1 MWTRYVACA
10 IFVKAH
16 MDKDLLAFDRVFK
29 ALADPTRVRILG
41 LLRGGE
47 ICVCHIYESL
57 RLPQPLVSRHLA
69 YLRRAGL
76 VDTRK
81 DGLWVYYRM
90 AAPGDDATSTLL
102 DTVRHV
108 LSHISTIAKD
118 AKRLEKKTGCCVG
131 VPLMPTATC
140 CTMEHSQSSFNP

>member
-1 MWTRYVACA
+1 MN
-10 IFVKAH
+10 
-16 MDKDLLAFDRVFK
+16 KDLLALDQVFK

-41 LLRGGE
+41 LLGAGE

-90 AAPGDDATSTLL
+90 AAPGDTVTSTLL
-102 DTVRHV
+102 DTVRHI
-108 LSHISTIAKD
+108 LSHIRTIAKD
-118 AKRLEKKTGCCVG
+118 ATRLEKKTGCCAV

-140 CTMEHSQSSFNP
+140 CTTEHSQSVGRERPGNTNQSR